1 MSSGWFDTTTPLL
14 CTSLEGNQGV
24 QCYGL
29 CSTHSN
35 LFKQV
40 HRLKAERQEATALV
54 CVRCHVLPL
63 SLSLYGSRAP
73 STAHTH
79 SWRTTRRRPHR
90 ARCVVGSH
98 VSAGWVCTAHT
109 SPAPSPSPTPDLR
122 GWLCEGRAPGGHR
135 PCVCTLP
142 RPPPLPLPLWFP
154 RSIHRT
160 HTQLEDDT
168 AEAPPSKVCSGQ
180 SHECGVGVHS
190 THLTS
195 SLSLSH
201 SRPQRLAVCGV
212 VTSSLS
218 PAPVPSPSPS
228 MVPAPLHPPHTHSW
242 RTTRRRPHRARCVVV
257 APLHPRYRVAAFG
270 CVSSAVVSSCFHSF
284 PTLTWLP

>member
-1 MSSGWFDTTTPLL
+1 MRSTFVTGNCPALGPGGTPTPLPFP
-14 CTSLEGNQGV
+14 CRH
-24 QCYGL
+24 
-29 CSTHSN
+29 ST
-35 LFKQV
+35 
-40 HRLKAERQEATALV
+40 KA
-54 CVRCHVLPL
+54 
-63 SLSLYGSRAP
+63 
-73 STAHTH
+73 
-79 SWRTTRRRPHR
+79 
-90 ARCVVGSH
+90 
-98 VSAGWVCTAHT
+98 
-109 SPAPSPSPTPDLR
+109 
-122 GWLCEGRAPGGHR
+122 EGRAPGGHR

-168 AEAPPSKVCSGQ
+168 AEAPQSKVCSGH

-218 PAPVPSPSPS
+218 PAPLPSPSPS
-228 MVPAPLHPPHTHSW
+228 MVPAPLHPPHTHTAGG
-242 RTTRRRPHRARCVVV
+242 RH
-257 APLHPRYRVAAFG
+257 G
-270 CVSSAVVSSCFHSF
+270 GG
-284 PTLTWLP
+284 PTEQGV